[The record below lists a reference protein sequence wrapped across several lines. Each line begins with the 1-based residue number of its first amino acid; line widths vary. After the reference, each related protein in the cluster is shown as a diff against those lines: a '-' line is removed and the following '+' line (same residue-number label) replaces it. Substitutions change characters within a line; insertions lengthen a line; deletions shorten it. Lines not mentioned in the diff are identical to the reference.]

1 MKFELVN
8 NLIVVTIESRNFIVD
23 SGSNLSFSLGNNDID
38 LVINDS
44 VYHLKPHLA
53 SIIVK
58 DALNH
63 LIPGKY
69 IDGIIGVDIIS
80 DKDKGLSIDYLNQQ
94 IYFEVVE
101 CSYDIEKFYIPFEIK
116 MGYIFI
122 DMYLYSNKLS
132 MLVDS
137 GAKIGYVKSKY
148 LDLSKPV
155 EELDDFSPEIGEIK
169 GYTYG
174 FYDSLHQENVLVGK
188 LPKQYEAIC
197 DGIIPL
203 YEFVRPGYC
212 VFDFKNKL
220 FGFTRRFL

>member
-1 MKFELVN
+1 MKFELIDS
-8 NLIVVTIESRNFIVD
+8 LIIVEIESRNYIVD
-23 SGSNLSFSLGNNDID
+23 TGSNLSFSLGNNDID
-38 LVINDS
+38 LSINDMS
-44 VYHLKPHLA
+44 YHLKPNLA
-53 SIIVK
+53 SNIVK

-69 IDGIIGVDIIS
+69 IDGVIGTDLICETS
-80 DKDKGLSIDYLNQQ
+80 LTIDYLNQE

-101 CSYDIEKFYIPFEIK
+101 CSYDIEKYYIPFETK
-116 MGYIFI
+116 MGYIFTN
-122 DMYLYSNKLS
+122 MYLYSNNLS
-132 MLVDS
+132 MLIDS

-155 EELDDFSPEIGEIK
+155 GELDDYSPEIGEIK
-169 GYTYG
+169 GKTYM
-174 FYDSLHQENVLVGK
+174 FYDSLHQEDVLVGK
-188 LPKQYEAIC
+188 LPKQYEFIC

>member
-1 MKFELVN
+1 MKFELIDNLIIVEIEARNYLVDTGSNMSFSLDVN
-8 NLIVVTIESRNFIVD
+8 NL
-23 SGSNLSFSLGNNDID
+23 D
-38 LVINDS
+38 LVINDNS
-44 VYHLKPHLA
+44 YLLKPNIA
-53 SIIVK
+53 SNIVK

-69 IDGIIGVDIIS
+69 IDGVIGTDLICETS
-80 DKDKGLSIDYLNQQ
+80 LTIDYLNQE

-101 CSYDIEKFYIPFEIK
+101 CSYDIEKYYIPFETK
-116 MGYIFI
+116 MGYIFTN
-122 DMYLYSNKLS
+122 MYLYSNNLS
-132 MLVDS
+132 MLIDS

-155 EELDDFSPEIGEIK
+155 GELDDYSPEIGEIK
-169 GYTYG
+169 GKTYM
-174 FYDSLHQENVLVGK
+174 FYDSLHQEDVLVGK
-188 LPKQYEAIC
+188 LPKQYEFIC

-212 VFDFKNKL
+212 IFDFKNKL

>member
-1 MKFELVN
+1 MKFELIDS
-8 NLIVVTIESRNFIVD
+8 LIIVEIESRNYIVD
-23 SGSNLSFSLGNNDID
+23 TGSNLSFSLGNNDID
-38 LVINDS
+38 LSINDMN
-44 VYHLKPHLA
+44 YHLKPNLA
-53 SIIVK
+53 SNIVK

-69 IDGIIGVDIIS
+69 IDGVIGTDLICETS
-80 DKDKGLSIDYLNQQ
+80 LTIDYLNQE

-101 CSYDIEKFYIPFEIK
+101 CSYDIEKYYIPFETK
-116 MGYIFI
+116 MGYIFTN
-122 DMYLYSNKLS
+122 MYLYSNNLS
-132 MLVDS
+132 LLIDS

-155 EELDDFSPEIGEIK
+155 GELDDYSPEIGEIK
-169 GYTYG
+169 GNTYR

-188 LPKQYEAIC
+188 LPRQYEFIC

>member
-1 MKFELVN
+1 MKFELLD
-8 NLIVVTIESRNFIVD
+8 NLIIVTIESRNYLVD
-23 SGSNLSFSLGNNDID
+23 TGSNLSFSLNDNNLD
-38 LVINDS
+38 LVINDNNYS
-44 VYHLKPHLA
+44 LKPNLA
-53 SIIVK
+53 SAIVK

-69 IDGIIGVDIIS
+69 IDGVIGTDICET
-80 DKDKGLSIDYLNQQ
+80 GLTIDYLNKE

-101 CSYDIEKFYIPFEIK
+101 CSYDIEQIIIPFEIK
-116 MGYIFI
+116 MGYVFI
-122 DMYLYSNKLS
+122 NMYLYSNKLS

-148 LDLSKPV
+148 LDLNKPV
-155 EELDDFSPEIGEIK
+155 GELDDYSPEIGEIK

-188 LPKQYEAIC
+188 LPRQYEFIC